1 MKKILIVSGLLAM
14 SVGVFFLLRL
24 YEWKDMKR
32 QIHSY
37 LEERYSREQFVWEYP
52 LGDYLVYWTSLHTP
66 HFSDGGTYEFLS
78 FYPIGHPEFTAR
90 MQCTQY
96 GPFYDTYANI
106 RDGYKK
112 SEALKKRLFKAGERY
127 AVALP
132 ADETGDINYLHF
144 VVYYEATDTL
154 VMKQFVNRCIGLLH
168 EEQAQNAGWDSMCD
182 LPIKLIWTAS
192 KLWIIRNFVVIC
204 PVWEIYTVGILG
216 MGHPMTRLSPR
227 FMWNGSKIDEMKLL
241 AKKGI

>member
-52 LGDYLVYWTSLHTP
+52 FGDYLVYWTSLHIP
-66 HFSDGGTYEFLS
+66 HFCDGGTYEFLS
-78 FYPIGHPEFTAR
+78 FYPMGHPEFTAR

-154 VMKQFVNRCIGLLH
+154 VMKQFVNRCIDLLR
-168 EEQAQNAGWDSMCD
+168 EEQVQKRWLGFDVRFTNKADMDS
-182 LPIKLIWTAS
+182 IKAMDYSELCGHLSGLGDIYCRYSWYGAS
-192 KLWIIRNFVVIC
+192 DDTPF
-204 PVWEIYTVGILG
+204 PTVYVE
-216 MGHPMTRLSPR
+216 R
-227 FMWNGSKIDEMKLL
+227 E
-241 AKKGI
+241 